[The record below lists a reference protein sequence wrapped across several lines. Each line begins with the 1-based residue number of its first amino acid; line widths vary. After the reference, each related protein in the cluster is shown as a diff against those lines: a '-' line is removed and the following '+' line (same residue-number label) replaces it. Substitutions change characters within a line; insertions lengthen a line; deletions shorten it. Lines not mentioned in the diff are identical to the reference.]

1 MEVGYLTDRERVVQC
16 VMVILTTAQ
25 MDITADGLKNKN
37 NGKLKDVLKR
47 IDKSNRKLKE
57 NSKPMAANVRQN
69 KEVTNSMISMND
81 VRHLGLAA
89 VAEIRGYG
97 RVDTPKVRAGVLQ
110 IGRSRAGSAPATA
123 IEKCARLQLAGL
135 SQSQARLCFALLC
148 ACALQLF

>member
-57 NSKPMAANVRQN
+57 NSKPMAAN
-69 KEVTNSMISMND
+69 
-81 VRHLGLAA
+81 
-89 VAEIRGYG
+89 IR
-97 RVDTPKVRAGVLQ
+97 DN
-110 IGRSRAGSAPATA
+110 
-123 IEKCARLQLAGL
+123 E
-135 SQSQARLCFALLC
+135 
-148 ACALQLF
+148 